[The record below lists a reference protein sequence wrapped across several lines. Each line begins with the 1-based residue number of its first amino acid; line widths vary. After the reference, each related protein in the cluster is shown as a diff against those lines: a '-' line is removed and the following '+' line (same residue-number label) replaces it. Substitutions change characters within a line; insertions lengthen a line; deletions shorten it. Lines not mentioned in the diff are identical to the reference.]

1 MIVRFH
7 PAADAE
13 AEAAQAWYERRSG
26 LAASA
31 FLLELSSAVDRAVE
45 APYRY
50 PAGLAGTR
58 RVLFDRFPFQ
68 LIHRVRL
75 DELTVIP
82 RHTRSAVRGIGLA
95 DSRAA

>member
-13 AEAAQAWYERRSG
+13 AEAAQAWYEQRSA

-31 FLLELSSAVDRAVE
+31 FLLELSVAVDRAVE

-50 PAGLAGTR
+50 PAGLAGIR

-68 LIHRVRL
+68 LVYRVRL
-75 DELTVIP
+75 DEVIII
-82 RHTRSAVRGIGLA
+82 AVAHARRRPGYWLG
-95 DSRAA
+95 R